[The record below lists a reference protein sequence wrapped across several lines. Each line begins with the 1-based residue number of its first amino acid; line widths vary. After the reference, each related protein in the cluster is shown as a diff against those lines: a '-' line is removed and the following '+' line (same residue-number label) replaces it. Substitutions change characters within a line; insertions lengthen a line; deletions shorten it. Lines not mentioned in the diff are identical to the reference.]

1 MFSDSKLGIVAFSGW
16 GQKYNSLENIFA
28 NNSFDKIN
36 KKLTINSIDYS
47 KFFSFE
53 DLLKNI
59 HHLIPSD
66 NSANIMIGWSLG
78 AQIIVRLVAKKIFNP
93 SLIILISPP
102 FQMVKQCLEVSIV
115 NNQLKSEIIES
126 EIIAGQDTQKP
137 SRISAGMSIYKFN
150 NFYQNFCLAPSKTL
164 QEFSILTS
172 MNDVDKSQI
181 IDSLDLNNHKNWQLW
196 LAELARFSCFD
207 IDFSKMPR
215 ILFFQGLGDMVVH
228 FSQAQIFQKLS
239 PDFCLELIKNCG
251 HAPHVSNLS
260 FVREKILNEI
270 NNVIM
275 SII

>member
-16 GQKYNSLENIFA
+16 GQKYNSLENIFT
-28 NNSFDKIN
+28 NSCFDKIN

-53 DLLKNI
+53 DLLKNT
-59 HHLIPSD
+59 HRLIPPD
-66 NSANIMIGWSLG
+66 NSVNIMIGWSLG
-78 AQIIVRLVAKKIFNP
+78 AQIVVRLVEKKVFNP

-115 NNQLKSEIIES
+115 NNQLKSEIIEN
-126 EIIAGQDTQKP
+126 EIIAGQDSQKP
-137 SRISAGMSIYKFN
+137 SRISAGMSIDKFN

-181 IDSLDLNNHKNWQLW
+181 IDSLDLNNHKNWQFW

-228 FSQAQIFQKLS
+228 YSQAQIFQKLC
-239 PDFCLELIKNCG
+239 PNFYLELIKNCG
-251 HAPHVSNLS
+251 HAPHISNLS
-260 FVREKILNEI
+260 FIREKIMNEI
-270 NNVIM
+270 NNTI
-275 SII
+275 